1 MAGIQKVIGL
11 MSGTSLDG
19 VDAALIET
27 DGEAQVRPGPSLSIP
42 YDSGMRALL
51 REALET
57 ARGFTRGAR
66 VPAAIVEAER
76 RLTEIHARAVNGLV
90 QKTGPADLVGFH
102 GQTILHRPEQRWTWQ
117 IGDGALLA
125 RLTGIDVVHDFR
137 SNDVA
142 AGGQGAPFMPL
153 YHAALVRSASPA
165 REAHGGGGG
174 RSSACDAK
182 AEGGE
187 EKTALAEP
195 VAVVNIGG
203 VGNVTYIDG
212 ELVLAFD
219 TGPGNALIDDWMLRH
234 TGKPVDQG
242 GAFAATGQVNQ
253 AALAAMLENPYFA
266 KLPPKSLDRLDFG
279 FEAVEGLPPA
289 DGAATLADFTAAS
302 IARAAEHFPASPA
315 TWIISGGGRHNEFLM
330 ERLRV
335 RLKGNVLKA
344 EGARWDG
351 DALEAEGFAYLAM
364 RSKRGLPLSL
374 PTTTG
379 VPTPLTGGVL
389 HKA

>member
-1 MAGIQKVIGL
+1 LKQPGNSTVAGVHKVIGL

-27 DGEAQVRPGPSLSIP
+27 DGEALVRPGPSLSIP
-42 YDSGMRALL
+42 YDADMRALL
-51 REALET
+51 RAALET
-57 ARGFTRGAR
+57 ARTQERGAS
-66 VPAAIVEAER
+66 VPAAIGDAER
-76 RLTEIHARAVNGLV
+76 RLTETHAGAVKGLIER
-90 QKTGPADLVGFH
+90 TGPVDLVGFH
-102 GQTILHRPEQRWTWQ
+102 GQTILHRPGQRWTWQ

-125 RLTGIDVVHDFR
+125 RLTGVDVVHDFR

-142 AGGQGAPFMPL
+142 AGGQGAPLMPL
-153 YHAALVRSASPA
+153 YHAAMAAGSALPKPLV
-165 REAHGGGGG
+165 
-174 RSSACDAK
+174 
-182 AEGGE
+182 
-187 EKTALAEP
+187 
-195 VAVVNIGG
+195 VVNIGG

-212 ELVLAFD
+212 DMVLAFD
-219 TGPGNALIDDWMLRH
+219 TGPGNAPIDDWMLRH
-234 TGKPVDQG
+234 TGRPVDHG
-242 GAFAATGQVNQ
+242 GAFAATGRIDQP
-253 AALAAMLENPYFA
+253 ALAAMLDNPYFT

-279 FEAVEGLPPA
+279 FSAVEGLPAA

-302 IARAAEHFPASPA
+302 IARAAEHFPKAPA

-351 DALEAEGFAYLAM
+351 DALEAEGFAYLAL
-364 RSKRGLPLSL
+364 RAKLGLPLSL

-379 VPTPLTGGVL
+379 VPTPLSGGVL
-389 HKA
+389 HRKP